1 MHVPLSDAP
10 AECEWRTEE
19 HNQFRKKLPRRQ
31 AVERPRV
38 RTHQGKEVLLDSF
51 ARLQLEGR
59 RRRAVREGIVAG
71 LTSRSYRSA
80 VQCVLEAYGIEKFSV
95 SRQFVQVSVAQWKK
109 LCEKKLDGQ
118 TL

>member
-1 MHVPLSDAP
+1 MPLR
-10 AECEWRTEE
+10 E
-19 HNQFRKKLPRRQ
+19 

-80 VQCVLEAYGIEKFSV
+80 VQSVLEAYGIEKFSV
-95 SRQFVQVSVAQWKK
+95 SRQFVQVSVTQQKK
-109 LCEKKLDGQ
+109 LCEKKLDGR
-118 TL
+118 TLWPSG